1 MVKPVPFSVLDFSSV
16 RVGETPAHALRQTV
30 EMARAAEMLGFKR
43 FWVAEHHGV
52 QSVASSA
59 TQVIIGHIAGM
70 TSTMRVGSG
79 GVMLPNHAP
88 LVVAE
93 QFGTLESLYPGR
105 IDLGVGRASGGVHE
119 DVEKALRTTQEARDR
134 FPTDLRELQSLFRE
148 PASAQ
153 SVRAVPGAGLDVPI
167 WVLAS
172 STFSAH
178 QAAQL
183 GLPLAFATYLG
194 ANAHDAA
201 IAAYRSGFQRSAMLE
216 APYVMLALIV
226 TAADSDAIAQHLATS
241 TQQLALARLRG
252 QSTIALPPPVDN
264 FAPLVSASERDRLMD
279 VQRAAVT
286 GSAQSVEQ
294 QLSTLIKDTGADEI
308 MMLSFISDL
317 DARHRSLEIVGK
329 VRDSIDAHSKRW

>member
-1 MVKPVPFSVLDFSSV
+1 
-16 RVGETPAHALRQTV
+16 
-30 EMARAAEMLGFKR
+30 
-43 FWVAEHHGV
+43 
-52 QSVASSA
+52 
-59 TQVIIGHIAGM
+59 VIIGHIAGM
-70 TSTMRVGSG
+70 TSTIRVGSG

-105 IDLGVGRASGGVHE
+105 IDLGVGRSSGGVHE
-119 DVEKALRTTQEARDR
+119 DVEKALRTTQEARER
-134 FPTDLRELQSLFRE
+134 FPADLRELQSLFRE

-153 SVRAVPGAGLDVPI
+153 TVRAVPGTGLDVPI
-167 WVLAS
+167 WMLAS

-194 ANAHDAA
+194 LNAHDAA
-201 IAAYRSGFQRSAMLE
+201 IAAYRSGFQGSAMLE
-216 APYVMLALIV
+216 TPYVMLALIV

-241 TQQLALARLRG
+241 ARQLALARLRG
-252 QSTIALPPPVDN
+252 QSAIALQPPVDD
-264 FAPLVSASERDRLMD
+264 FAALAEASELERLKD
-279 VQRAAVT
+279 LQRAAVT

-294 QLSTLIKDTGADEI
+294 QISTLIKDTSADEI
-308 MMLSFISDL
+308 MVLSFINDL

-329 VRDSIDAHSKRW
+329 VRDSINAHSRL